1 MMRRNGFTLLEMLVV
16 MGIMVLVMGICAMGF
31 QGIRRGAEVR
41 AGALTIR
48 TTLMLARQQAVT
60 KRHAIRV
67 VFNQPVNSPGYITVS
82 VDGGQTIRT
91 LYLTPGV
98 TMTFPVAGGNTLP
111 IVFAPS
117 GGTTGGGGPP
127 DKIKIEEVPAKGYP
141 PKTVSVWRLTGSTKE
156 EG

>member
-16 MGIMVLVMGICAMGF
+16 MGIMVLVMGVGVMGF

-41 AGALTIR
+41 GGALTVR

-67 VFNQPVNSPGYITVS
+67 VFIQAANSITVS

-98 TMTFPVAGGNTLP
+98 KMDKDLT
-111 IVFAPS
+111 IVFTPS
-117 GGTTGGGGPP
+117 GASTGGGGS
-127 DKIKIEEVPAKGYP
+127 DSITISEVPPKGYP
-141 PKTVSVWRLTGSTKE
+141 SKKVTVKRLTGSTKE